1 MHIPCYNFYSKLCVH
16 RAVVA
21 QVLGSACLG
30 QIQLGLNS
38 RKGCLEVEVIRARG
52 LVPKTSTRLLPGLS
66 LCPGHATPRHAMSRH
81 TMPRHTMP
89 RHTTPRHATLRHAMP
104 HYATPCHTTPRHAT
118 PRHATPR
125 HATPRHAMPHHAT
138 PHHTTPRHTTP
149 KKPLITP
156 TKIPNPK

>member
-66 LCPGHATPRHAMSRH
+66 LCPGHATPCHVTPHHATPH
-81 TMPRHTMP
+81 HATPHHAAP
-89 RHTTPRHATLRHAMP
+89 CHTTPRHATLRHAMP
-104 HYATPCHTTPRHAT
+104 HYATPCHTTPCHT
-118 PRHATPR
+118 
-125 HATPRHAMPHHAT
+125 T
-138 PHHTTPRHTTP
+138 PHHTTPHHTTP
-149 KKPLITP
+149 HHPKKTLNYPN
-156 TKIPNPK
+156 KNPKSQINSPQRRT